1 MRLVVKLFYIKS
13 TTMKIQILLITLIL
27 FSCGSTK
34 NTSDKIAKIQ
44 EDIETL
50 LPKVQTKMDN
60 LIQLRNGIN
69 LQGRAL
75 TTEEIQTVAKVD
87 SLDQLFEQWK
97 KDYEQRKVIRFT
109 DENAHLNYFKQLKKN
124 LEIID
129 SKCDETL

>member
-1 MRLVVKLFYIKS
+1 
-13 TTMKIQILLITLIL
+13 MKIQILLISL
-27 FSCGSTK
+27 FLLSCGSTK
-34 NTSDKIAKIQ
+34 STSDKIAKTQ
-44 EDIETL
+44 EEIETL

-69 LQGRAL
+69 VQGRTL
-75 TTEEIQTVAKVD
+75 TTEEIQIVAKVD
-87 SLDQLFEQWK
+87 SLEQLFEQWE

-129 SKCDETL
+129 SKCDEVG